1 MYGLTGSIATGK
13 STVAAMLKE
22 KGAVILDADQISREV
37 VEVGTPGWKQVV
49 EAFPEAVREDGAL
62 DRKKLGRIIF
72 ADAEKRQQLEAIIH
86 PLVLDAIKTRGT
98 QLKQRGQIVFADTA
112 ITKPSSADVT
122 AISTT
127 PITAAVQFTPLR
139 FMKKAAKMTG
149 TKALNIPNK
158 TAPKILAKTSTPIL
172 SGAISR
178 RSNERPFLSKVIVT
192 ASIEVVPNKT
202 LMAIKPGSSSSTP
215 VPPPE
220 RINCISVQDRGKTIP
235 QLIFGGFK

>member
-72 ADAEKRQQLEAIIH
+72 ADAEKRRQLEAIIH

-98 QLKQRGQIVFADTA
+98 QLKQRGQIVFADIPLLYETNSQIWLDGVVVVYVPQA
-112 ITKPSSADVT
+112 VQLKRLMERDQLSEKEALKR
-122 AISTT
+122 
-127 PITAAVQFTPLR
+127 ITAQ
-139 FMKKAAKMTG
+139 M
-149 TKALNIPNK
+149 
-158 TAPKILAKTSTPIL
+158 
-172 SGAISR
+172 
-178 RSNERPFLSKVIVT
+178 
-192 ASIEVVPNKT
+192 SIEEKHQLADYVIDNSGT
-202 LMAIKPGSSSSTP
+202 LSETK
-215 VPPPE
+215 
-220 RINCISVQDRGKTIP
+220 VQVDRLWYQI
-235 QLIFGGFK
+235 IE